1 MLSKSIVFTI
11 AFLVASPL
19 LAMSW
24 QEHYEFGCEL
34 YENGQRDMAWR
45 HFWDALAI
53 AKKNANAKHLARTY
67 MQLGDLQYDAKLQG
81 KSYIFYTSARQAWEK
96 ELDIRKIYDAW
107 RAPQR
112 SWLGLKLKHNEVRD
126 WIDYERVLTRL
137 SDLALKLNKKKLA
150 ARIAKR
156 HMNITEI
163 RLGKNSEEYGW
174 ALNRYAKFLF
184 HCDLLKKSEV
194 VYRKALRTMKDRA
207 HSAHIAQIQ
216 KELATVLR
224 AMDKEI
230 EAELYEKKA
239 KSNLSFENVWGTKQ
253 KSSFTVTP
261 PKGVEIKRPLAPSIY
276 CEIPQETTGGVVA
289 FSPDG
294 NTIATYSGGKKGAV
308 HFWSVKNKNWLYGF
322 ALPNTYVGTATF
334 SVDGIHFYAGTSEGV
349 KRWLLDIKKELP
361 PLKASGNNFVF
372 SMAQSR
378 KGDYLAV
385 ATSTEVGTL
394 PVTYIWITKTGTVL
408 HQLRGHKSSVT
419 SLACSDMED
428 FLATGGSDGKIMIWN
443 LLSGEL
449 LQTIRKAGGT
459 IGSMCFLKDKLYSV
473 GDKGAISCWN
483 WRKGQIVTTLPA
495 QGDRLQTITILPQK
509 QMLLAG
515 GYDAK
520 IRLWDLK
527 QEKVVKT
534 FRDHGQ
540 TVWHLAVS
548 PAENIFASFGM
559 DSRVLIWKID

>member
-1 MLSKSIVFTI
+1 
-11 AFLVASPL
+11 
-19 LAMSW
+19 MSW
-24 QEHYEFGCEL
+24 QEHYDFGCEL
-34 YENGQRDMAWR
+34 YENGQKDMAWR

-53 AKKNANAKHLARTY
+53 AQKSDNAKQIARTCT
-67 MQLGDLQYDAKLQG
+67 QLGDLQYDAKLQG
-81 KSYIFYTSARQAWEK
+81 KAYAFYTRARKAWER

-112 SWLGLKLKHNEVRD
+112 SWLGLKLKHNEVQD

-156 HMNITEI
+156 HMNVMEI

-174 ALNRYAKFLF
+174 ALSRYAKFLF
-184 HCDLLKKSEV
+184 DCDYLIKSESA
-194 VYRKALRTMKDRA
+194 YREVLKTMKDRA

-230 EAELYEKKA
+230 EAELFEKRA
-239 KSNLSFENVWGTKQ
+239 KKNLSFENVWGTKQ
-253 KSSFTVTP
+253 KSAFKVTP
-261 PKGVEIKRPLAPSIY
+261 PKGVEIKRPLALSVY

-294 NTIATYSGGKKGAV
+294 NTLATYSGGNKGAI
-308 HFWSVKNKNWLYGF
+308 HFWSVKGKKWLYGF
-322 ALPNTYVGTATF
+322 SLPNTYLGAATF
-334 SVDGIHFYAGTSEGV
+334 SVDGAHFYAGTSSGV
-349 KRWLLDIKKELP
+349 KRWQLKGKKELL
-361 PLKASGNNFVF
+361 PLKTSGNNFVF
-372 SMAQSR
+372 SMAQSKSGR
-378 KGDYLAV
+378 YLAV
-385 ATSTEVGTL
+385 ANSTEVGTK
-394 PVTYIWITKTGTVL
+394 PVTYIWNVKTGKVL

-419 SLACSDMED
+419 SLACSDTEEV
-428 FLATGGSDGKIMIWN
+428 LATGGSDGKIMIWQ
-443 LLSGEL
+443 LLSGKVL
-449 LQTIRKAGGT
+449 RTIPKAGGT
-459 IGSMCFLKDKLYSV
+459 IGSMCFLKDKLYSI
-473 GDKGAISCWN
+473 GDKGVISCWN
-483 WRKGQIVTTLPA
+483 WRGGKIVTRLPS
-495 QGDRLQTITILPQK
+495 QGERLQTIAILPQK

-527 QEKVVKT
+527 REKVVKT
-534 FRDHGQ
+534 FQDHGQ
-540 TVWHLAVS
+540 TVWRLAAS
-548 PAENIFASFGM
+548 PAEKLFASFGM